1 MKAKQQ
7 ETSEKIIMSEKQ
19 KEVIYCVFFLI
30 VLLFLAFGDR
40 VILHFITK
48 QPNPNP
54 SISRGEQ
61 EASSIPV
68 FMEELNI
75 SDILNKLNNQ
85 ETFVLLSTRDN
96 CYTCKSYIPLL
107 EEEFAKYDITA
118 YYMNRSLYDLNND
131 EFVAFTKTN
140 ENIEKNLQY
149 TPYIM
154 YFKEGVLQDE
164 LIGSKERIEIDEF
177 IQKNEL
183 ENNKI

>member
-40 VILHFITK
+40 IILHFITK

-61 EASSIPV
+61 EVSSIPV

-96 CYTCKSYIPLL
+96 CYT
-107 EEEFAKYDITA
+107 
-118 YYMNRSLYDLNND
+118 
-131 EFVAFTKTN
+131 
-140 ENIEKNLQY
+140 
-149 TPYIM
+149 
-154 YFKEGVLQDE
+154 
-164 LIGSKERIEIDEF
+164 
-177 IQKNEL
+177 
-183 ENNKI
+183 

>member
-1 MKAKQQ
+1 
-7 ETSEKIIMSEKQ
+7 
-19 KEVIYCVFFLI
+19 
-30 VLLFLAFGDR
+30 
-40 VILHFITK
+40 
-48 QPNPNP
+48 
-54 SISRGEQ
+54 
-61 EASSIPV
+61 
-68 FMEELNI
+68 MEELNI
-75 SDILNKLNNQ
+75 SDILNRLNNQ

-131 EFVAFTKTN
+131 EFVAFTKMN

-149 TPYIM
+149 TTYIM
-154 YFKEGVLQDE
+154 YFKEGMLQDE
-164 LIGSKERIEIDEF
+164 LIGSKEKIEIDEI